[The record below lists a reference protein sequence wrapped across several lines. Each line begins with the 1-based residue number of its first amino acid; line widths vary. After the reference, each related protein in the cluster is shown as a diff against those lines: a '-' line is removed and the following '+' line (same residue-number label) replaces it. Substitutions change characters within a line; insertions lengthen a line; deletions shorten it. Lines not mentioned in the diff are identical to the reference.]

1 MKTLIPF
8 FLLVF
13 LSFTI
18 LFSGCSP
25 DEEFGADP
33 IGSLSFSTDT
43 LSFDTV
49 FSKLSTPTAW
59 LTIHNNGSK
68 KIRISGISLKEGGS
82 NGFRINI
89 DGVSAKSFSDVEI
102 PVKDSLFLFV
112 ALTPIEQG
120 SGQPFFISDALIFQ
134 AEGIKKQ
141 IVLEAYSLDA
151 VTWHGKIIQSDTT
164 LTADKPYHIYDSLV
178 VAKNATLTIREGVTL
193 YFHNKA
199 KVVVHGKINAVG
211 SASAPIT
218 LRGDRLDEILPGFLY
233 DVYPGQWESVRL
245 SESSFENILDYVHI
259 RGANSGIIADSS
271 SSELF
276 KLKMTNSIIHNMTE
290 NCIWS
295 CNNKMTV
302 ANSQLTNSG
311 SNTVC
316 LIGGMYDFTHCTLA
330 NYQDMVESR
339 SGSTLFLCNYFQKI
353 NYPLQAAFYNSIVFG
368 SNASEVDTLMSSQS
382 TWNIQFKN
390 CMLRSLEWPSSIAT
404 SCVYPKEPKFL
415 KIDYDTEKFDF
426 RLDSVSEARFAADS
440 AYSKLYPYD
449 MNGINRLE
457 NEKPDIGAYE
467 WITGQK

>member
-13 LSFTI
+13 LSFSI
-18 LFSGCSP
+18 FLSGCSP
-25 DEEFGADP
+25 DEEFGTDP

-59 LTIHNNGSK
+59 LIIRNNGSK
-68 KIRISGISLKEGGS
+68 KIKISGITLKDGGT

-102 PVKDSLFLFV
+102 PAKDSLFLFV
-112 ALTPIEQG
+112 ALTPLEQG
-120 SGQPFFISDALIFQ
+120 SGQPFAISDALIFQ
-134 AEGIKKQ
+134 SEGIQKQ

-151 VTWHGKIIQSDTT
+151 VTWHGKTIQSDTT
-164 LTADKPYHIYDSLV
+164 LTADFPYHIYDSLV
-178 VAKNATLTIREGVTL
+178 VAKNTTLTIREGTTL

-199 KVVVHGKINAVG
+199 KLVVHGKILATG
-211 SASAPIT
+211 SALAPIT

-233 DVYPGQWESVRL
+233 DIYPGQWESVRL
-245 SESSFENILDYVHI
+245 SESSFENVLNYVHI

-271 SSELF
+271 SSELV

-295 CNNKMTV
+295 CNNKMSI

-311 SNTVC
+311 SNTVS
-316 LIGGMYDFTHCTLA
+316 LFGGWYDFTHCTLA

-339 SGSTLFLCNYFQKI
+339 SGSTLFLCNNFEKI
-353 NYPLQAAFYNSIVFG
+353 NYPLHAVFFNCIVFG
-368 SNASEVDTLMSSQS
+368 SNFSEVDTLMSSQS

-390 CMLRSLEWPSSIAT
+390 CMLRSLEWPSSMAAG
-404 SCVYPKEPKFL
+404 CVYPKEPKFL

-440 AYSKLYPYD
+440 VYSKQYPYD
-449 MNGINRLE
+449 MNGIDRLGDG
-457 NEKPDIGAYE
+457 KPDIGAYE
-467 WITGQK
+467 WTTGQK